1 MVSSCLAL
9 AVLLAVPF
17 LALAGDPDILTDFIL
32 PPGTN
37 ASLLNSTFFT
47 YTGLFA
53 GNSANPAKFTVTKA
67 TATEFPALLGQ
78 SVSYAALI
86 FGPGTVNP
94 PHVHPRASELLYVVQ
109 GPLLVGLIDETK
121 GELYAQT
128 LHTGDMFVFPKGM
141 VHFQFNGGDHVVR
154 AFSAFGSA
162 SPGTISLPTVLF
174 ESGIPDAVLEKSLHV
189 DQGTVDALEQD
200 PAPLAPAPAPSP
212 DTPPAPKN
220 GGAAPAPA
228 CFALL
233 AGFAAALLL

>member
-9 AVLLAVPF
+9 VVLLALPF

-32 PPGTN
+32 PPGN
-37 ASLLNSTFFT
+37 NVSLLNGTFFT

-53 GNSANPAKFTVTKA
+53 IDSANPAKFTVTKA

-78 SVSYAALI
+78 SVSYAALS

-94 PHVHPRASELLYVVQ
+94 PHVHPRASELLYVVE

-121 GELYAQT
+121 GELYTQT
-128 LHTGDMFVFPKGM
+128 LQTGDMFVFPKGM
-141 VHFQFNGGDHVVR
+141 VHFQFNSGDHVAR
-154 AFSAFGSA
+154 AFSAFGSS
-162 SPGTISLPTVLF
+162 SPGTVSLPTVLF
-174 ESGIPDAVLEKSLHV
+174 ESGIPDTVLEKSLHV
-189 DQGTVDALEQD
+189 DQATVDVLEQD
-200 PAPLAPAPAPSP
+200 LAPLAPAPAPSP
-212 DTPPAPKN
+212 DTPPTPKN

-233 AGFAAALLL
+233 ACFAAALLL